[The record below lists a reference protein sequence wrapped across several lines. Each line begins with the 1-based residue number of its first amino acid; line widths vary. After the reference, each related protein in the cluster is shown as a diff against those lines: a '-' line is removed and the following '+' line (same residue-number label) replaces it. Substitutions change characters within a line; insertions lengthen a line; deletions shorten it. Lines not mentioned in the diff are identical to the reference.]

1 MKKKL
6 VDRKSLFDNGGRRS
20 GADRR
25 QFSFAVFSPERRVAV
40 ERRTYHD
47 RREFRNYVATK
58 FFKQHEQSNL
68 RQ

>member
-25 QFSFAVFSPERRVAV
+25 QFSFAVFSPERRVAA
-40 ERRTYHD
+40 ERRTCHD

>member
-6 VDRKSLFDNGGRRS
+6 VNRKSLFDNGGRRS

-25 QFSFAVFSPERRVAV
+25 QFSFAVFSPERRVAA

-47 RREFRNYVATK
+47 RREFRNFVAPK
-58 FFKQHEQSNL
+58 LLKQHEKRNSLQ
-68 RQ
+68 

>member
-25 QFSFAVFSPERRVAV
+25 QFSFAVYSPERRVAV
-40 ERRTYHD
+40 ERRTCHD
-47 RREFRNYVATK
+47 RREFRNYVA
-58 FFKQHEQSNL
+58 FKLFTQHEQGNL
-68 RQ
+68 LQ